1 VKVIGTHVFRK
12 ILNGA
17 RRTVDYDYREA
28 TMQVIVN
35 TDHNISLTEDSTG
48 DIESSVEAA
57 LAHFGS
63 HLTGVEVHLSDE
75 SAGRSTGADIS
86 FRLEVR
92 PEGRNPKFAT
102 DNAATVDEALSG
114 ALTKM
119 KHVLDSTFGK
129 LDQRKGGSSMGGVE
143 PR

>member
-1 VKVIGTHVFRK
+1 MCFAKFSTER
-12 ILNGA
+12 GA
-17 RRTVDYDYREA
+17 RWPTITGRRPCRSSSTLI
-28 TMQVIVN
+28 T
-35 TDHNISLTEDSTG
+35 ISLTEDSTG

-63 HLTGVEVHLSDE
+63 HLTRVEVHLSDE